1 MKKLV
6 LLWRRLF
13 RHQKSTPKQEQ
24 IQEQQVLVS
33 RRITR
38 PLAVPGASHLAHEA
52 HVRRRLEPDIPGDEE
67 DITNQV
73 TQPLPVIRLVEPPV
87 ASQRRLLLG
96 SGTQNHNEPTIAEP
110 VRWMP
115 YNDDTV
121 RVGRPVDRNATLPMS
136 LAEIMR

>member
-6 LLWRRLF
+6 LLWKRLF
-13 RHQKSTPKQEQ
+13 RIQKSTPQQQQ

-33 RRITR
+33 SKITR

-52 HVRRRLEPDIPGDEE
+52 HTRRRLEPDIVGE
-67 DITNQV
+67 DITNRI

-87 ASQRRLLLG
+87 ASQRRLRLG
-96 SGTQNHNEPTIAEP
+96 NGTQNHNEPTIAEP
-110 VRWMP
+110 ARQLF

-121 RVGRPVDRNATLPMS
+121 RVSNRPVDRNATLPMS